1 MVLSRAALTLLPLQ
15 LLHHPVRPH
24 VTPTALG
31 HVGALKMSV
40 RTPAT
45 VRAKADAGIVTTV
58 GASAATGTATSRGTG
73 VEEEE
78 EDGTDQGSAH
88 HHEEEEEEAMAD
100 MTIAIIETTITEE
113 EEGEVRVQHAR
124 FRDLT
129 PPPAAL
135 LSRTAHHPPPLFFAL
150 QAARGPALA
159 PHRAAEEAEGAPH
172 VPTPPERA
180 VPAARPPLPL
190 TTRMPSKRPWPP
202 PVRV

>member
-1 MVLSRAALTLLPLQ
+1 MVLSPAALTLLPLQ

-58 GASAATGTATSRGTG
+58 GASAATGTATSRGTA
-73 VEEEE
+73 VEEE

-88 HHEEEEEEAMAD
+88 HHEEEEEAMAD

-135 LSRTAHHPPPLFFAL
+135 LSRTAHHPPLLFFAL

-159 PHRAAEEAEGAPH
+159 PHRAAEEADAPH

-180 VPAARPPLPL
+180 VPAARPPLLL

>member
-1 MVLSRAALTLLPLQ
+1 MVLSPAALTLLPLQ

-58 GASAATGTATSRGTG
+58 GASAATGTATSRGTA

-88 HHEEEEEEAMAD
+88 HHEEEEEAMAD

-129 PPPAAL
+129 PPP
-135 LSRTAHHPPPLFFAL
+135 
-150 QAARGPALA
+150 
-159 PHRAAEEAEGAPH
+159 
-172 VPTPPERA
+172 
-180 VPAARPPLPL
+180 
-190 TTRMPSKRPWPP
+190 
-202 PVRV
+202 VRV